1 MYFKSSIPQ
10 SLKIIGIDC
19 MLDEILM
26 LIVFWD
32 VLNEKKIEKIEG
44 KVILDGSYWQKG
56 QKLLKLLKF
65 DKKC

>member
-1 MYFKSSIPQ
+1 
-10 SLKIIGIDC
+10 